1 LLSVQVGMGE
11 QILILT
17 FVVVVIGG
25 LGSVE
30 GAFWGAMLVGLVDTS
45 LRAFLPQI
53 LRGMMAGSEADALA
67 SGISAMG
74 VYLLMALVLLIKPK
88 GLFPGHA

>member
-1 LLSVQVGMGE
+1 
-11 QILILT
+11 
-17 FVVVVIGG
+17 
-25 LGSVE
+25 
-30 GAFWGAMLVGLVDTS
+30 
-45 LRAFLPQI
+45 
-53 LRGMMAGSEADALA
+53 MAGSEADALA